1 MDAKPRLTLASSC
14 LALALCGLLPV
25 ATTGCH
31 KKQEGDNMAASAPA
45 AAAPEPAPAAAPAAP
60 ATTPETTAEATPP
73 MSSDAGAMSSGT
85 AAAPITGQATDT
97 RDGAG
102 GPRPLWPH
110 RIRRPLCARVPPDRG
125 RRALRG
131 GQHV

>member
-1 MDAKPRLTLASSC
+1 MMGQPHAISESPRRIAMDAKPRLTLASSC

-97 RDGAG
+97 VAVASATTG
-102 GPRPLWPH
+102 
-110 RIRRPLCARVPPDRG
+110 
-125 RRALRG
+125 
-131 GQHV
+131 